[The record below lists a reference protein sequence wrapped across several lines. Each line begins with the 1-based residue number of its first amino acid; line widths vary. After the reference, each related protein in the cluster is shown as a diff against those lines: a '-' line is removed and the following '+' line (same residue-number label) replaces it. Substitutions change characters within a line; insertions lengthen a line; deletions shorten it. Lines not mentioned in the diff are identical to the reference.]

1 MKARRA
7 RAPWFPVPP
16 PAFRQQAQVRALL
29 SGPVDLERGRLT
41 KASAAHSSW
50 TNRII
55 GCKDHSSIQI
65 NIAHLDENGVVT
77 SGATT
82 FALSGEVREKVRK
95 QNCPPPRPLPP
106 PPPPLPPQAP
116 SMRLSASWGPPPWSR
131 AAPQDRACL

>member
-1 MKARRA
+1 M
-7 RAPWFPVPP
+7 
-16 PAFRQQAQVRALL
+16 
-29 SGPVDLERGRLT
+29 ERGRLT

-95 QNCPPPRPLPP
+95 QNCPPPEPSRPPRPPCPPRPP
-106 PPPPLPPQAP
+106 PCA
-116 SMRLSASWGPPPWSR
+116 
-131 AAPQDRACL
+131 